1 MIPTVARRTISAELA
16 RALIDAAEAKAR
28 ALGFAISTTV
38 VDESGVMKAYARMD
52 GAALV
57 AEGASRKKALTAV
70 GFGLP
75 TGEAWHAFIKD
86 DPILL
91 HGAPQLDHFI
101 LLGGG
106 LPIRVD
112 GQLVGAIGVSGGHYH
127 QDEACARAALEVI
140 GCGEAQPEPRSA
152 G

>member
-1 MIPTVARRTISAELA
+1 MVKTFQRSSITAALA
-16 RALIDAAEAKAR
+16 RALIEGAETRAR
-28 ALGFAISTTV
+28 AIGLAISTTV
-38 VDESGVMKAYARMD
+38 VDESGVLKAYARMD

-75 TGEAWHAFIKD
+75 TGAAWYEMIHR

-91 HGAPQLDHFI
+91 HGAPQLDQFI

-112 GQLVGAIGVSGGHYH
+112 GQLVGAIGVSGGHYE
-127 QDEACARAALEVI
+127 QDEDCARAALAAL
-140 GCGEAQPEPRSA
+140 GLGSD